1 MKKVDADVENLSM
14 SNEVTFFEKLNINI
28 SFNVNLNK
36 LESNYVEIIND
47 MDSNDENEI
56 FKLNQAYHILS
67 DPISRAKYLL
77 SLLQIKIEDNMIL
90 DDTIF
95 LNKIMNNREI
105 LYENN
110 NLESLRLLKTMSNNH
125 LKILLKK
132 ITILFNLIGNIE
144 NKSLLGIKEELYKIQ
159 YFNKYLIE
167 INTKIFK
174 Q

>member
-1 MKKVDADVENLSM
+1 MG
-14 SNEVTFFEKLNINI
+14 
-28 SFNVNLNK
+28 
-36 LESNYVEIIND
+36 
-47 MDSNDENEI
+47 NEI

-77 SLLQIKIEDNMIL
+77 SLLQIKIEDNMVL
-90 DDTIF
+90 NDTIF

-105 LYENN
+105 LYETN
-110 NLESLRLLKTMSNNH
+110 NLDSLRLLKTMSNNH

-144 NKSLLGIKEELYKIQ
+144 NKSLLGIKKELHKIQ

-167 INTKIFK
+167 INTKI
-174 Q
+174 